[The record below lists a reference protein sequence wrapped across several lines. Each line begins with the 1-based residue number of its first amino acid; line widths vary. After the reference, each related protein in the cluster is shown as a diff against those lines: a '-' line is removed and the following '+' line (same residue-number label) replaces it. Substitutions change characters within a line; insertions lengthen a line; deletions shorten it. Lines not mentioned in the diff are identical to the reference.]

1 MIITFINVYLF
12 MYYDGELWLHA
23 SKVYTFRYDKY
34 DIFFIK
40 DDKHDI
46 VMV

>member
-23 SKVYTFRYDKY
+23 SKVYTLRHDKH
-34 DIFFIK
+34 DFFFK

-46 VMV
+46 MMV